1 MRPAWAHDG
10 VGVVVLKAGQGV
22 ASLVD
27 QVIGARHH
35 RLGVV
40 ALLVVPV
47 VLLQIW
53 RLKCLMLIILPEWLC
68 MEAPRE
74 NPRRSLRQ
82 SSRSWRIPSQPCSW
96 KGSSSECS
104 NCCHHCG
111 ALLASTSWPSGWTGR
126 CMGSSWP
133 TWPCRSP
140 PWRRAGNA
148 WWWWEGWSSRQER
161 LLLVGERVG
170 KWA

>member
-1 MRPAWAHDG
+1 
-10 VGVVVLKAGQGV
+10 
-22 ASLVD
+22 
-27 QVIGARHH
+27 
-35 RLGVV
+35 
-40 ALLVVPV
+40 
-47 VLLQIW
+47 
-53 RLKCLMLIILPEWLC
+53 MLIILPEWLS

-82 SSRSWRIPSQPCSW
+82 SSRSWRIPSQPCNW
-96 KGSSSECS
+96 KGFSSECS

-111 ALLASTSWPSGWTGR
+111 ALLALTSWPSGWTGR

-140 PWRRAGNA
+140 PWRRAGDA

-170 KWA
+170 KWASIPRCKPPCISCLFPPPGGDARHPAQANQWQAGKSEPVKG